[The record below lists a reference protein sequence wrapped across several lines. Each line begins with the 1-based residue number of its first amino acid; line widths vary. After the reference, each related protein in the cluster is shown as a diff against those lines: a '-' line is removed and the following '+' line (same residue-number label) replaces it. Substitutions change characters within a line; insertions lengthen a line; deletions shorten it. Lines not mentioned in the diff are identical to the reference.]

1 MSAILVN
8 AVSTL
13 IRSKFTRQQLLT
25 VDLYGG
31 EFNAREVDYKGF
43 ACPAVLLGLL
53 GWQPSPEH
61 GRHARRVRLAAFVV
75 TKHAQRVQRML
86 DASTLAEALCLVL
99 RQWTPSVAPEDGVI
113 YRLDEAPAAEN
124 LYSRAIDDKGLA
136 LWIVSWEQTFVP
148 GPGANTDQL
157 FDLLQVDITDTT
169 QQGQAPAPA
178 PGPTGLVVTEDVK
191 FKTPL

>member
-1 MSAILVN
+1 MSAALVN
-8 AVSTL
+8 AAQAF
-13 IRSKFTRQQLLT
+13 IRSRFTRQQIIT

-75 TKHAQRVQRML
+75 TKHAQRVPRML
-86 DASTLAEALCLVL
+86 EASTLAEALCLAL
-99 RQWTPSVAPEDGVI
+99 RQWRPALAEADGLA
-113 YRLDEAPAAEN
+113 YALDEVPAAEN
-124 LYSRAIDDKGLA
+124 LYSRTIDEKGLA
-136 LWIVSWEQTFVP
+136 LWLVSWDQTFVP
-148 GPGANTDQL
+148 GPGANPDQL
-157 FDLLQVDITDTT
+157 FDLLRVDIEDTT
-169 QQGQAPAPA
+169 QQGTVPAVA

-191 FKTPL
+191 FNTPI